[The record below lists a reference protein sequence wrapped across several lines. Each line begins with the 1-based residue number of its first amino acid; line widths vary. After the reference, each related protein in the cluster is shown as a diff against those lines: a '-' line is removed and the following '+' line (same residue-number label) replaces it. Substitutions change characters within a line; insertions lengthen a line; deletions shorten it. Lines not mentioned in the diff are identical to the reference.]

1 MALALNRES
10 RKAEADWRALAGR
23 FFSREEGRPWRWY
36 HGLLFYVLVQ
46 GLTFALSGLVNR
58 WQGRRISSPGQLLGD
73 VAYFEELKQS
83 IFAPPAWVFGPAWT
97 INNLSVIWGLLRVLN
112 KPASSP
118 GRGTY
123 LALQAASW
131 LDYVIFSA
139 AYFGLRSPLNAL
151 VLTLLMLG
159 LTVAS
164 GLVALL
170 RLRDSLVALSL
181 ATLFLWL
188 LLASTAAVFQ
198 ALWNRDAFYGL
209 GPFAEPSPRLLKGGL
224 AGRGGK
230 D

>member
-1 MALALNRES
+1 MALIRGRAGERSGGDRRVIANEFLARE
-10 RKAEADWRALAGR
+10 AGR
-23 FFSREEGRPWRWY
+23 RWRWY
-36 HGLLFYVLVQ
+36 HGLLFYGFVQ

-58 WQGRRISSPGQLLGD
+58 WQGRSVSSPGQLLGD

-97 INNLSVIWGLLRVLN
+97 VNNLSAIWGLLRVLN
-112 KPASSP
+112 KPSTSR
-118 GRGTY
+118 GRGAY

-131 LDYVIFSA
+131 LDYIIFSA

-170 RLRDSLVALSL
+170 RLRDTLVALSL

-188 LLASTAAVFQ
+188 LLASTAALFQ
-198 ALWNRDAFYGL
+198 ALWNRDAFYGI
-209 GPFAEPSPRLLKGGL
+209 GPFVEPVPALLK
-224 AGRGGK
+224 RPSHE
-230 D
+230 